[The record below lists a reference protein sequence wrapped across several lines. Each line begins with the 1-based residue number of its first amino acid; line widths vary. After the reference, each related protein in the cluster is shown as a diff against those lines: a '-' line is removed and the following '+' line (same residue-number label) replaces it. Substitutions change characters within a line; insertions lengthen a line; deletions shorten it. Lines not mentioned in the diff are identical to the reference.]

1 MFELLFTK
9 LSHLPVMSI
18 AADATL
24 CFSDPAQ
31 TAVVTSET
39 ASGKTMVIP
48 ALCADALSYQD
59 LDEVIYVLEPSRFLA
74 NNAMDSLIQI
84 MGPDAE
90 DLVGCIVGSRN
101 GDIRRTRRTNKII
114 FTTVGYM
121 LSSKL
126 IQTERNIILDEAHD
140 TTIDLSLAKA
150 LIKYR
155 RDRGE
160 LIRLAIMSATIDP
173 VIEQRYWGRQT
184 TQTFHSTGQTFPV
197 KVIEQNIE
205 LSTAVRQL
213 IETHDRKGILVFVSG
228 VAEIEEAADQIE
240 EMLVNINLHDRIY
253 EIHEIH
259 GKSDMDVRAHFSQ
272 SPDPNVIKIGIGTN
286 VIESGSSLPWVDS
299 GVSSGRCKT
308 VKTAPL
314 SNAHSLCE
322 DDLPQWRITQQIGRC
337 NRFRDGVFILASN
350 VPRVSR
356 SVFQSPEIKR
366 LPLTDLVMTCA
377 KMRVPLD
384 DLVFNELET
393 PSKADL
399 SDAIRIL
406 VSLGF
411 VTRQAGHILSL
422 TEDGLFI
429 DSAALSF
436 RAAAALCQAK
446 AFGIVEEAL
455 PLIAMMECGDVRRDF
470 RDPLGVRVS
479 VSDSDLI
486 NAVCVMTKS
495 IHQIDVER
503 NKTVCADNNIS
514 FQRIKE
520 YREILTG
527 LVKSG
532 WAKKY
537 NSEIYKPGAD
547 GYPPIS
553 TELKLKLKT
562 IILRA
567 KVDDCYVSRGMS
579 IRTKTSFMPENFS
592 KTSVT
597 NEVWGQDICAAVAT
611 RRQIT
616 PKTGRPFV
624 VAETVT
630 LFTKAEFEYALT
642 YVYRDNLFNYEF
654 PSVDQNQHQPTR
666 AAYIADVKDRI
677 DSFFAKASTAKPVF
691 SNSLN
696 TPEPSMGTLGDIL
709 RMAQNRKA
717 G

>member
-1 MFELLFTK
+1 MFELLFSK
-9 LSHLPVMSI
+9 LSHLPVMHI

-24 CFSDPAQ
+24 CFSDPLQ
-31 TAVVTSET
+31 TAIITSET
-39 ASGKTMVIP
+39 ASGKTMLIP
-48 ALCADALSYQD
+48 AACAHALALQD

-90 DLVGCIVGSRN
+90 NLVGCVVGGRN
-101 GDIRRTRRTNKII
+101 GDVRRTRRTNKII

-160 LIRLAIMSATIDP
+160 AIRLAIMSATIDP
-173 VIEQRYWGRQT
+173 VIEQRYWGQQS
-184 TQTFHSTGQTFPV
+184 TQTFHTTGQTFPV
-197 KVIEQNIE
+197 QVIEQDIN
-205 LSTAVRQL
+205 LSTAVRQH
-213 IETHDRKGILVFVSG
+213 IEVHNRSGILVFVSG
-228 VAEIEEAADQIE
+228 VAEIEEAAEEIE
-240 EMLVNINLHDRIY
+240 EMLNNIDLKDRIY

-272 SPDPNVIKIGIGTN
+272 SPDSNVIKIGIGTN

-299 GVSSGRCKT
+299 GCSSGRCKT

-337 NRFRDGVFILASN
+337 NRFRDGVFILASK
-350 VPRVSR
+350 VPRASR

-393 PSKADL
+393 PSKEDL
-399 SDAIRIL
+399 SNAIRIL

-411 VTRQAGHILSL
+411 VTRQDGHILSL
-422 TEDGLFI
+422 TEDGIFI

-446 AFGIVEEAL
+446 ALNIVEEAL
-455 PLIAMMECGDVRRDF
+455 PLIAMMECGDIRRDF
-470 RDPLGVRVS
+470 RQPLGGVIS
-479 VSDSDLI
+479 VPDSDLI
-486 NAVCVMTKS
+486 NAVCVMTDS

-503 NKTVCADNNIS
+503 NKTVCTDNNIS

-520 YREILTG
+520 YKEILSG
-527 LVKSG
+527 LVRNR
-532 WAKKY
+532 WAPQY
-537 NSEIYKPGAD
+537 NTATYMPNRD
-547 GYPPIS
+547 GSSAIS
-553 TELKLKLKT
+553 TALKLKLKT

-567 KVDDCYVSRGMS
+567 KVDDCYVSSGMS
-579 IRTKTSFMPENFS
+579 IRPKNVFMPENFS
-592 KTSVT
+592 NTSVT
-597 NEVWGQDICAAVAT
+597 NEFWGQDLCAAVAT

-616 PKTGRPFV
+616 PKNSRPFV
-624 VAETVT
+624 VAENVT
-630 LFTKAEFEYALT
+630 LFNKEEFEYALT
-642 YVYRDNLFNYEF
+642 YVRRNSLFNYEF
-654 PSVDQNQHQPTR
+654 PQSVVVPKADLPVR
-666 AAYIADVKDRI
+666 PGIADVFRI
-677 DSFFAKASTAKPVF
+677 MRASTPVSTKGF
-691 SNSLN
+691 TNPYETS
-696 TPEPSMGTLGDIL
+696 EPSMGTLGDIL
-709 RMAQNRKA
+709 REAQNRKA